1 MIYEAQITQN
11 ERSMLNTYLILVSLE
26 NLWICI
32 LEVSKIFIIINLKI
46 YMFDVLGKYSY
57 DTSRYIYIKSIQHF
71 HCFKENIR
79 WKCFVMICW
88 AQCRE

>member
-57 DTSRYIYIKSIQHF
+57 DTSPYIYIKSRVVLATLSFEHSL
-71 HCFKENIR
+71 
-79 WKCFVMICW
+79 
-88 AQCRE
+88 